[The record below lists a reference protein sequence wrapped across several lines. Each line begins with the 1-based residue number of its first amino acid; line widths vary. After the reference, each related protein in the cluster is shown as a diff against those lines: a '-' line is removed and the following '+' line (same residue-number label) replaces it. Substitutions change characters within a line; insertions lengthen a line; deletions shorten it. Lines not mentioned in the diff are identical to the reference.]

1 MITVYVDNKTSLIW
15 FIEFYRIGYRFKIFG
30 KTLEISNSVKKELYE
45 YCKPRGLDVDKIIKH
60 EVDEKLSENTCK
72 WEVYYEINKKTN

>member
-15 FIEFYRIGYRFKIFG
+15 FIECYRIGCKFKVYG
-30 KTLEISNSVKKELYE
+30 KTLEISNKVKKELYE

-60 EVDEKLSENTCK
+60 EVDEKLSENTCR
-72 WEVYYEINKKTN
+72 WEVYKEGENSSH

>member
-1 MITVYVDNKTSLIW
+1 MITVYVGNKTSLIW
-15 FIEFYRIGYRFKIFG
+15 LIECYRIGYRFKVYG
-30 KTLEISNSVKKELYE
+30 KTLEISNKVKKELYE

-60 EVDEKLSENTCK
+60 EVDENLSENTCR